1 MPAVTALGH
10 SAIIVSWLFTG
21 LTLISLALSTT
32 LLLYARK
39 RLSVSEW
46 LNFAATITAIA
57 LVSQN
62 TYAILIEGQSDH
74 QSDLSPSQIT
84 VLAKVR

>member
-1 MPAVTALGH
+1 MPVLTALGH
-10 SAIIVSWLFTG
+10 STIIVSWLFTG
-21 LTLISLALSTT
+21 LTLISLVLSTA

-62 TYAILIEGQSDH
+62 TYAILIEGQSEH
-74 QSDLSPSQIT
+74 QSDLSPSQTT